1 MDEAKLKYINQ
12 KMNELKY
19 FVNSFRINNLEH
31 IKSLQNLLK
40 DAERIK
46 DSISL
51 LSGQISYLVALFR
64 EDELNRDEFE
74 VMMDQQ
80 VAAFDAA
87 TKKEV

>member
-1 MDEAKLKYINQ
+1 MIEDHGEYIKKRRKMDEAKLKYINQ

-19 FVNSFRINNLEH
+19 
-31 IKSLQNLLK
+31 

-51 LSGQISYLVALFR
+51 LSGQISYLVALFQ

>member
-1 MDEAKLKYINQ
+1 MIEDHGEYIKKRRKMDEAKLKYINQ

-31 IKSLQNLLK
+31 IKSLQNLLE

-51 LSGQISYLVALFR
+51 
-64 EDELNRDEFE
+64 N
-74 VMMDQQ
+74 
-80 VAAFDAA
+80 
-87 TKKEV
+87 K